1 MTDFRP
7 HRRRRRTLAVI
18 MQFMVAMSLAASA
31 DAQVVLESVTPE
43 SGELVLPS
51 AEELERV
58 RIQPALVELVEQLG
72 SDTYETRELA
82 LARLLNG
89 DQSKMQ
95 IYAALHQLPL
105 SAEQRHRLLE
115 VVRQRLVNLPRGAV
129 GISMQ
134 PVPKEG
140 STELEIRVVELLP
153 GLPAE
158 RVLQIGD
165 LITKLDGRP
174 LYTQNDL
181 VNRVQTKMPGDT
193 VSMSV
198 RRAERDEQGQVVLDK
213 DERPVYRVIDVEL
226 MLGSADLLAN
236 PSGRPMQESPVLR
249 RRRLEADGVA
259 ARYAPKP
266 VPIAIRNGGMGSFAT
281 GSVRVGSDLVDRHEA
296 IQSLLRQKQ
305 VVNSANQAMQIEI
318 RSAWARQL
326 LRLIEQA
333 EDPALSTRRAGVP
346 ATGRGALP
354 GAADRRALMGVGRLD
369 HAEAKG
375 SLR

>member
-1 MTDFRP
+1 MKALAEPMT
-7 HRRRRRTLAVI
+7 HRRQHRTLVMLVPVLPLLA
-18 MQFMVAMSLAASA
+18 ALSLAPLAS
-31 DAQVVLESVTPE
+31 AQVVLESVTPD

-51 AEELERV
+51 AAELERV
-58 RIQPALVELVEQLG
+58 RIDPALVELVEQLG
-72 SDTYETRELA
+72 SDVYEERELA

-140 STELEIRVVELLP
+140 SRELEIKVIELIE

-165 LITKLDGRP
+165 LITKLDGQP

-193 VSMSV
+193 VSLSV
-198 RRAERDEQGQVVLDK
+198 RRAERDGQGQVVVDQ
-213 DERPVYRVIDVEL
+213 DGRPVYKLVEIEL
-226 MLGSADLLAN
+226 TLGSADMLAN

-249 RRRLEADGVA
+249 RRRLEAEGVA
-259 ARYAPKP
+259 ARYSPRP
-266 VPIAIRNGGMGSFAT
+266 NTIAIRDGGLGSFAT
-281 GSVRVGSDLVDRHEA
+281 GIARVGSDLIDRHEA

-305 VVNSANQAMQIEI
+305 VLHSANQAMQIEI

-326 LRLIEQA
+326 LRLIEQS
-333 EDPALSTRRAGVP
+333 EDPRLSPDEREYLRRV
-346 ATGRGALP
+346 
-354 GAADRRALMGVGRLD
+354 AARYQELLID
-369 HAEAKG
+369 EP
-375 SLR
+375 